1 MKLIFGFIFLEN
13 HYIHVFT
20 TLRFV
25 QWSVAPNIVCD
36 KFEIFKLDFY
46 ASHWGTLMLAI
57 RLLRAPVTYIVPLF
71 DLTATLKL

>member
-20 TLRFV
+20 ILCFV

-36 KFEIFKLDFY
+36 KFEIFNIRFLRVPLGY
-46 ASHWGTLMLAI
+46 AIASH
-57 RLLRAPVTYIVPLF
+57 
-71 DLTATLKL
+71 